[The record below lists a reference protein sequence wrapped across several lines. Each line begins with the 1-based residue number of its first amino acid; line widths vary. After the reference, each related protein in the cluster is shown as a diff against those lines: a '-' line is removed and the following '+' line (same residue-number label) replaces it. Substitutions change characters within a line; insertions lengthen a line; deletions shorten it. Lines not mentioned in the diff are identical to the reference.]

1 MDYLQLQIDLSNVL
15 NENQS
20 LPEGRKSV
28 HQVESF
34 WFMHLFGKG
43 LQMVVFKKPG
53 SVCQPVASHNG
64 VLWTMQQAGNLQ
76 SDDI

>member
-1 MDYLQLQIDLSNVL
+1 MKISCCLKVGKVFTMCTFQHV
-15 NENQS
+15 
-20 LPEGRKSV
+20 
-28 HQVESF
+28 
-34 WFMHLFGKG
+34 FGKR